1 MYSAALAALAAW
13 WASASTATLQPDP
26 VPAPPQL
33 TAAEKLGESLEH
45 EISRLREHK
54 RVVAEPQRPSR
65 NLFRFA
71 ASPHPD
77 TPQLLSDVPPFAGR
91 RPDAVPPPLA
101 LALIGL
107 AQDEGPEGTVRTA
120 IISGGGDLFIVKEGD
135 PVTSRFRVS
144 RISGEVVELV
154 GADDAFLRLALK

>member
-1 MYSAALAALAAW
+1 
-13 WASASTATLQPDP
+13 
-26 VPAPPQL
+26 
-33 TAAEKLGESLEH
+33 
-45 EISRLREHK
+45 
-54 RVVAEPQRPSR
+54 
-65 NLFRFA
+65 
-71 ASPHPD
+71 
-77 TPQLLSDVPPFAGR
+77 
-91 RPDAVPPPLA
+91 